1 MRAKLKKFAAKD
13 FLKKSAKLQES
24 NLAEDKGE
32 IKDNWMFNSQMMV
45 NLHKSKIND
54 HNKKRRW
61 NSGLVLKFGK
71 CKIAWD

>member
-1 MRAKLKKFAAKD
+1 
-13 FLKKSAKLQES
+13 
-24 NLAEDKGE
+24 LAEDKGE